1 MYKNTC
7 TTMYKYK
14 RCAHIFLWKQNAY
27 DKIYKKKSK
36 KKKEQVLEEI
46 LKKVLGI
53 HFWNKFWGILE
64 NIYKSWA

>member
-1 MYKNTC
+1 
-7 TTMYKYK
+7 MYKYK

-46 LKKVLGI
+46 LEKILGI
-53 HFWNKFWGILE
+53 KFL
-64 NIYKSWA
+64 K